1 MLHIFDKDIPSKGIF
16 SDFSLLK
23 LKLIKFLMSF
33 FKRKVSFSLNFGS
46 MLSVIRDNSSVL
58 FQVKLYMIW
67 IKGAHQSAKFQ
78 TFDCSPKF
86 HRICTLIGYLKYI
99 KFQLR
104 STEELYLMTLK
115 FNAKFDEKLIF
126 CFKNDKNLVKFD
138 LSTRKPPKL
147 ALSFAPI
154 VQSM

>member
-1 MLHIFDKDIPSKGIF
+1 
-16 SDFSLLK
+16 
-23 LKLIKFLMSF
+23 
-33 FKRKVSFSLNFGS
+33 
-46 MLSVIRDNSSVL
+46 
-58 FQVKLYMIW
+58 
-67 IKGAHQSAKFQ
+67 
-78 TFDCSPKF
+78 
-86 HRICTLIGYLKYI
+86 
-99 KFQLR
+99 
-104 STEELYLMTLK
+104 MTLK